1 LYSLIYILNQIL
13 QPYIIVTDAAKALQ
27 HMTMDEV
34 FKDHYKLFAFAR
46 LFRVEAVSERHVH
59 DLPQL
64 WNKVD
69 KEIDRDEFFSLFSRE
84 CKELNLPYK
93 QYDLDNAF
101 EKAQTEWAEEIMVA
115 TADQLLKWN
124 EDEIIKTQVAFWK
137 NGPIHVHTNVCKVY
151 RDWLMVN
158 YMSELMKDMT
168 C

>member
-1 LYSLIYILNQIL
+1 
-13 QPYIIVTDAAKALQ
+13 
-27 HMTMDEV
+27 MTMDEV
-34 FKDHYKLFAFAR
+34 FKHNYKIYAFAR
-46 LFRVEAVSERHVH
+46 LPRVEPVTERQVH

-69 KEIDRDEFFSLFSRE
+69 KEIDRKEFLSSFSSV
-84 CKELNLPYK
+84 CKQLDLPFK
-93 QYDLDNAF
+93 EYDLDSAF

-137 NGPIHVHTNVCKVY
+137 NGQIHVHTNVCKVY